1 MEKRNEY
8 LFAITKFIVR
18 VWFAYGLC
26 LLFTVEFNPL
36 LWGTA
41 AKVWLIILVVLLL
54 SND

>member
-1 MEKRNEY
+1 MEKIIE
-8 LFAITKFIVR
+8 LFITLVKIAFRLVL
-18 VWFAYGLC
+18 AYGVC